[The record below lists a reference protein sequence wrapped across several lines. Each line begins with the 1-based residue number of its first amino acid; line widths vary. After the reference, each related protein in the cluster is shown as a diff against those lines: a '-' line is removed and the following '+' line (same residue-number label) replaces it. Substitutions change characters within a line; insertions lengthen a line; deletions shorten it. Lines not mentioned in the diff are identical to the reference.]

1 MTTENI
7 IILLFTELGFFLLCY
22 ILWKVVFKPVLFLL
36 QLFFIFLWELLYI
49 LLTGFRGPVP
59 NCFLVESVIFLTV
72 YHYFFVIVGTWGDI
86 TCSWQSHFITFTKR
100 FLTKKLEFLVKVFKS
115 LVPALK
121 TVCSEFLKFHNSVT
135 SEIESFLRTFIAS
148 SNGSDYTEA
157 GMYVLEFF
165 KFPNDVTSNIR
176 SFLHSLIV
184 SSNESVYTWAGIS
197 VLLFVI
203 FIYGCIWCGVIW
215 SKVFTVVFELISA
228 PYVYVYSILESLQ
241 YDEVLSVIVGINPS
255 KALVYAFIK
264 IFQGVYSDVTNLLVI
279 FPFEQ
284 YSWFYLFLFIF
295 FSWVYRKIMDFLW
308 RNPEFVVMIFI
319 IIWVA
324 SGGDGSS
331 GGGGIFIDFGPFPFP
346 GSLRY

>member
-1 MTTENI
+1 MTEKI
-7 IILLFTELGFFLLCY
+7 IIFLFTELGFFLLCY
-22 ILWKVVFKPVLFLL
+22 ILWKVIFKPVLFLL
-36 QLFFIFLWELLYI
+36 QQFFILLWDRI
-49 LLTGFRGPVP
+49 GPVP
-59 NCFLVESVIFLTV
+59 NSFLVYYVISLPV
-72 YHYFFVIVGTWGDI
+72 YHYFFVIVGTWDDI
-86 TCSWQSHFITFTKR
+86 TCSWQSHFITFTTR

-157 GMYVLEFF
+157 GMYILEFF

-215 SKVFTVVFELISA
+215 SKVFTVIFELISA
-228 PYVYVYSILESLQ
+228 PYVYAYSILESLQ
-241 YDEVLSVIVGINPS
+241 HDEILGVIAGIEPR

-284 YSWFYLFLFIF
+284 YSWFYLFLFFF
-295 FSWVYRKIMDFLW
+295 FSWICRRIMEFLW
-308 RNPEFVVMIFI
+308 RNPAFVAIIFI
-319 IIWVA
+319 IIWGA
-324 SGGDGSS
+324 SGGDGSFG

-346 GSLRY
+346 GSLS